1 VEKDEVL
8 MRNKNLQNY
17 HKLQMEVK
25 KQKAE
30 DEFVKDQEDA
40 YKTNLVLQK
49 EQDEFMRYAD
59 ECIGEYH
66 QAGKNLVPLIL
77 DLKSYKK
84 KTYYG

>member
-1 VEKDEVL
+1 
-8 MRNKNLQNY
+8 
-17 HKLQMEVK
+17 MEVK